1 MNKVNFTPRSADIL
15 ITSNLVKKDKSL
27 IYAGKQAPEIKE
39 VQQVVAVGPDV
50 TNLNVGDWVVLNME
64 RFIKTVK
71 VKSTIRAGIGGQDMI
86 KEEIAIPFF
95 SIPGEENVYIKI
107 SSREIE
113 GTINDYDSLADSVKQ
128 YKTLLEFTK
137 EQEEMENSVKG
148 IDAKKTEMFKDVTT
162 KDAGLLLKTETGS
175 GQIKMN

>member
-1 MNKVNFTPRSADIL
+1 MGKVN
-15 ITSNLVKKDKSL
+15 KSL

-39 VQQVVAVGPDV
+39 IQQVVAVGPDV
-50 TNLNVGDWVVLNME
+50 TNLKAGDWVVLNME

-86 KEEIAIPFF
+86 KEEVVIPFF

-113 GTINDYDSLADSVKQ
+113 GTIDDYDKLADSVKQ
-128 YKTLLEFTK
+128 FKTLLEFTR
-137 EQEEMENSVKG
+137 EQEEIQDSLKG
-148 IDAKKTEMFKDVTT
+148 IESKKTEMFKDISP
-162 KDAGLLLKTETGS
+162 KDSGMLLKTETGS
-175 GQIKMN
+175 GKIIMN